1 MGVFTRIGR
10 ELAEAFRVNL
20 DFLTNA
26 FGDLPPEGSVLA
38 NELRSLL
45 ERDMAILVHKRSKWS
60 DGDAPARDRWFA
72 DLDAF
77 IARSIR
83 PNLSGE
89 SLLAAWNDSALVRTL
104 DAMVASEQ
112 LQLARV
118 PARVPVT
125 GRFDSHWAT

>member
-1 MGVFTRIGR
+1 MGIFARVRH
-10 ELAEAFRVNL
+10 ELAEAFRINL

-72 DLDAF
+72 DLETF
-77 IARSIR
+77 IARSVR

-89 SLLAAWNDSALVRTL
+89 SLLAAWNDSALMRAL

-112 LQLARV
+112 MQVARV
-118 PARVPVT
+118 PARVPMT
-125 GRFDSHWAT
+125 GRFDSHWAI